1 MNDITHVEPQA
12 MAVAEPSIASII
24 ASAVQSG
31 RPASELAE
39 LLNFARELDKDKA
52 RKAFNVAFAAF
63 KAECPAI
70 IRKTSDGNPKMM
82 RVNADGV
89 RVPRKYASLD
99 DTSSVIDPVL
109 SKYGLSYS
117 WSDATVTPEG
127 LLTRAFILRHVEG
140 HEKPTS
146 SPPMPIEG
154 TAAYA
159 ALCKDRGD
167 SSASP
172 QQRMGIADSYAMR
185 YSMIAGLGLT
195 TCDEDEDGA
204 RIGSDKTRGPTIT
217 EAQAQTLNNLLI
229 ELADGRGVTHQQQIA
244 AFKNGYRV
252 DLISALPAAKFNEA
266 VKNIQAKIAA
276 EKK

>member
-12 MAVAEPSIASII
+12 LAVAEPSITSII

-31 RPASELAE
+31 RPASELTE
-39 LLNFARELDKDKA
+39 LLAFARELDKDKA

-70 IRKTSDGNPKMM
+70 VRKTSDGNPKMS

-99 DTSSVIDPVL
+99 DISSVIDPVL

-195 TCDEDEDGA
+195 TCDDDEDGA
-204 RIGSDKTRGPTIT
+204 RIGSEKTAGPTVT
-217 EAQAQTLNNLLI
+217 DAQAQQINDLLLD
-229 ELADGRGVTHQQQIA
+229 LADFRGIAQDQQIA
-244 AFKNGYRV
+244 AFKSGYKIGT
-252 DLISALPAAKFNEA
+252 ISELPAAMFDTATKT
-266 VKNIQAKIAA
+266 IQTLMAK
-276 EKK
+276 KK